1 MSHASHHR
9 SKHKAH
15 IVGGG
20 IAGLAA
26 AVYLIRHADFDGSN
40 IVIYEQDAVSGGAMD
55 GSGSA
60 GAGYL
65 IRGGRM
71 HEAHYACTWDLLAG
85 IPSLDDPAISV
96 TEEVF
101 AFNQRVVS
109 CSHARLLRAGQKVD
123 VASYG
128 LDRHDIVDLLRLN
141 VTPEALLDGKRIDEW
156 FQPAFF
162 DTVFWQLWATTF
174 AFQRWSSLAEMRR
187 YAIRFIHLLP
197 GFNQLKGILRTVY
210 NQYDSVILPT
220 ETWLRQLGVRFEM
233 NTPVVDV
240 EFECAGKD
248 KRAMAIHCLKDGSPR
263 RIALGENETLF
274 VTLGS
279 MVESAGIGSMD
290 TPAPL
295 LPRSDTGAWALWQRI
310 AAKDEAFGRPSVFA
324 DHVDKS
330 KWMSFTVTLHDPSF
344 FEHME
349 RFTGNVAGTGGL
361 VTLTDSNWLMS
372 VVLAYQPHFRNQ
384 PPATFVFWGDGL
396 LPDAPGNFV
405 QKPMAQC
412 SGAEILHEL
421 FAHLGIVD
429 LMRPVMG
436 KIDCVPC
443 MMPFIDAQFMPR
455 MKGDRP
461 SVIPEGAKNFA
472 FLGQFVEVPNDCVF
486 TVEYSIRTAQTA
498 VFGLFDCEREVTP
511 IYRGDHDVQVLH
523 EALRALL
530 R

>member
-1 MSHASHHR
+1 MAHAPQNR

-26 AVYLIRHADFDGSN
+26 AVYLIRHAGFDSSS

-60 GAGYL
+60 ASGYL

-71 HEAHYACTWDLLAG
+71 HEAHYACTWDLLAE

-101 AFNQRVVS
+101 AFNQRVVT
-109 CSHARLLRAGQKVD
+109 CSQARLLRAGKKLD

-141 VTPEALLDGKRIDEW
+141 LTPETLLDGKRIDEW
-156 FQPAFF
+156 FRPAFF
-162 DTVFWQLWATTF
+162 DALFWQLWATTF

-197 GFNQLKGILRTVY
+197 GFHQLKGIQRTVY
-210 NQYDSVILPT
+210 DQYDSVILPI
-220 ETWLRQLGVRFEM
+220 ETWLRHLGVRFRM
-233 NTPVVDV
+233 NTPVIDV
-240 EFECAGKD
+240 EFDAGGKE
-248 KRAMAIHCLKDGSPR
+248 KRATAIRCLIDGSLQ

-279 MVESAGIGSMD
+279 MVESAGVGSMNG
-290 TPAPL
+290 PAPL
-295 LPRSDTGAWALWQRI
+295 LPQSGTGAWALWRRI
-310 AAKDEAFGRPSVFA
+310 AAKDEAFGRPTVFA
-324 DHVDKS
+324 DLVDQS
-330 KWMSFTVTLHDPSF
+330 KWMSFTVTLHDPTF

-349 RFTGNVAGTGGL
+349 RFTGNAAGTGGL

-372 VVLAYQPHFRNQ
+372 VVLANQPHFRNQ
-384 PPATFVFWGDGL
+384 PPGTFVFWGDGL
-396 LPDAPGNFV
+396 LPDAAGNFV

-412 SGAEILHEL
+412 SGTEILQEL
-421 FAHLGIVD
+421 FAHLGVVD
-429 LMRPVMG
+429 LMDQVMD
-436 KIDCVPC
+436 KVSCVPC
-443 MMPFIDAQFMPR
+443 MMPFIDSQFMPR
-455 MKGDRP
+455 GKGDRP
-461 SVIPEGAKNFA
+461 PVIPEDAKNFA
-472 FLGQFVEVPNDCVF
+472 FLGQFVEVPHDCVF
-486 TVEYSIRTAQTA
+486 TVEYSVRTAQTA
-498 VFGLFDCEREVTP
+498 VFGLFDCGREVTP
-511 IYRGDHDVQVLH
+511 IYRGDHDVKVLH
-523 EALRALL
+523 EALQALL